1 MISIDAFSLS
11 KSMRFS
17 LRQFTAILDEKKC
30 LLTLLSES
38 HKLNRRFGRKESV
51 NCSPKLINLS
61 YLQRCNTSTSPV
73 RSLYQNNPTLFTHQ
87 KTEEGEIKTLLACDN
102 KTYRPNN
109 GRIHKFPLN
118 PASSAQVQDKSLS

>member
-1 MISIDAFSLS
+1 M
-11 KSMRFS
+11 
-17 LRQFTAILDEKKC
+17 EKRC

-38 HKLNRRFGRKESV
+38 HKLNRRFGRKEFV

-61 YLQRCNTSTSPV
+61 YRQRCNTSTSPV
-73 RSLYQNNPTLFTHQ
+73 KSLYQNNSTLFTHQ

-102 KTYRPNN
+102 KTYRPND

-118 PASSAQVQDKSLS
+118 PASSAQGQDKSLS